1 MRKMKLLS
9 MLMPVALSIAFT
21 SCSKENNEVI
31 TQTKVLVV
39 IAHEDESDYMP
50 ADDKIEVI
58 YTGMGKLNAALKV

>member
-1 MRKMKLLS
+1 MGSVISPNFTPIATKTNNIMRKMKLPS

-39 IAHEDESDYMP
+39 IAHEGESD
-50 ADDKIEVI
+50 
-58 YTGMGKLNAALKV
+58 